1 MMEVVLYT
9 IGCPKCIILEKK
21 LDSAGIEYK
30 KVTDIDEMTAR
41 QFTELPLLEVDGEI
55 MNFVASVNWLN
66 ER

>member
-30 KVTDIDEMTAR
+30 KVTDIDEMTAK

-55 MNFVASVNWLN
+55 MNYVAAVNWLN

>member
-30 KVTDIDEMTAR
+30 KVTDIDKMTAK

-55 MNFVASVNWLN
+55 MNFVAAVNWLN